1 MNNYQTTPSPLPVF
15 SPPLSAALRAG
26 TLTPGERYAP
36 SPTVKRLKKIL
47 EQQQEQQSPLA
58 RLSLEKIRLIN
69 YQYALLFNKTR
80 QRTRETSSSTTTSS
94 LETASSSTAAK
105 IKQWFWAQQQLTNTK
120 ATHPPKPISY
130 HTTEPSS
137 FAKPKFPL
145 VLCHGLL
152 GFDVLG
158 PAALGLTYFRG
169 VREALEER
177 GVEVHVAKVPSCASI
192 EERAK
197 TLAEFIETRL
207 PGRTV
212 NLIGHSMGGLDSRF
226 MITHLKPTSFK
237 VASLTTI
244 GTPHRGSAFA
254 DYLLL
259 DVLGREC
266 WLAALPNRQYIR
278 EEVCADA
285 SIAGQHLSTFL
296 QISKSLGL
304 PGGGQAFVELT
315 SERMHLFNQST
326 ADVDGVAY
334 FSYGAACEP
343 SFASPFRLP
352 WGVVYERE
360 GVTPIFISS
369 SPFLFLR
376 RLTLS
381 LTTGPNDGLV
391 SVASAQWGSY
401 LGTLDNVNH
410 AELVGWVEPWKTLTK
425 KQIKHRIPSDEH
437 QPHQQHSG
445 QFKVVP
451 FYLQVVDSLAK
462 KGF

>member
-1 MNNYQTTPSPLPVF
+1 MNHTATTPSPQPVF
-15 SPPLSAALRAG
+15 SPPLSAVLRAG
-26 TLTPGERYAP
+26 ALTPGERYAP

-47 EQQQEQQSPLA
+47 EQQQKQQSPLA

-80 QRTRETSSSTTTSS
+80 QRTRETCSSSSTGSSSLQVTSS
-94 LETASSSTAAK
+94 SSETTAQDLQAQQPSLSTAAR
-105 IKQWFWAQQQLTNTK
+105 IKQWFCLAQAQQQTTT
-120 ATHPPKPISY
+120 THPPKPLSY
-130 HTTEPSS
+130 HTTEPAS

-169 VREALEER
+169 VREALEEK

-192 EERAK
+192 EERAR
-197 TLAEFIETRL
+197 TLAEFIEAKL

-259 DVLGREC
+259 DVLGR
-266 WLAALPNRQYIR
+266 
-278 EEVCADA
+278 
-285 SIAGQHLSTFL
+285 QHLTTFL

-315 SERMHLFNQST
+315 SERMNAFNQAT
-326 ADVDGVAY
+326 ADAEGVAY

-360 GVTPIFISS
+360 G
-369 SPFLFLR
+369 
-376 RLTLS
+376 
-381 LTTGPNDGLV
+381 PNDGLV
-391 SVASAQWGSY
+391 SVASAQWGTY

-425 KQIKHRIPSDEH
+425 KQIKHPSPSDE
-437 QPHQQHSG
+437 QQQHQGDSG